1 MNATVIRLSM
11 RGLLGRRR
19 ALLLLLLPAVLLLLA
34 VVIRLLAGSD
44 ENITRNLLGAFAL
57 GTLVPL
63 LGLITGTGVLG
74 PEIDDGSVVYLL
86 AKPISRP
93 SIVRSKLLVA
103 VLAVIV
109 FAALP
114 TLLAGLIMSGLAGG
128 LAVGY
133 AVGALI
139 AGIAYCALFLLL
151 SVLTRNAVIVG
162 LLYALIWETV
172 LGGYVPGA
180 QKLSIQQWALAVTR
194 SIAGSEVRSA
204 VALPVGVA
212 FLVVLFVGSIWY
224 AGRRLSTLTLTS
236 DE

>member
-1 MNATVIRLSM
+1 MNATVIRLTM

-19 ALLLLLLPAVLLLLA
+19 ALLLLLLPGVLLLLA
-34 VVIRLLAGSD
+34 VIIRLAAGPD
-44 ENITRNLLGAFAL
+44 PRVTRVLLGAFAL

-74 PEIDDGSVVYLL
+74 PEIDDGSIVYLL

-93 SIVRSKLLVA
+93 TIVRSKLLVA
-103 VLAVIV
+103 AMSVTM

-114 TLLAGLIMSGLAGG
+114 TLLAGLVMSGREGNLA
-128 LAVGY
+128 LGY
-133 AVGALI
+133 GTGALV
-139 AGIAYCALFLLL
+139 AGVAYTALFLLL

-180 QKLSIQQWALAVTR
+180 QQLSVQQWALAITRAITGPEVT
-194 SIAGSEVRSA
+194 SA
-204 VALPVGVA
+204 VALPVAVPL
-212 FLVVLFVGSIWY
+212 LVVLFAGATWY
-224 AGRRLSTLTLTS
+224 AGHRLRTLTLTS

>member
-1 MNATVIRLSM
+1 MNTTVIRLSL
-11 RGLLGRRR
+11 RALFGRRR

-44 ENITRNLLGAFAL
+44 QGITRDLLGIFAL

-93 SIVRSKLLVA
+93 AIVHSKLLVA
-103 VLAVIV
+103 LIAVTL

-114 TLLAGLIMSGLAGG
+114 TLIAGLLMSGLAGG

-139 AGIAYCALFLLL
+139 AGTAYCALFLLL
-151 SVLTRNAVIVG
+151 SVITRNAVIVG

-180 QKLSIQQWALAVTR
+180 QKLSILQWALSVTR
-194 SIAGSEVRSA
+194 AISGSEVKAA
-204 VALPVGVA
+204 VSLPVGITLLA
-212 FLVVLFVGSIWY
+212 MIFLGSTWY
-224 AGRRLSTLTLTS
+224 AGRRLEQLTLTS